1 MTSLITTANIATI
14 ATACAALAGAF
25 SGFAFLGLALDRHW
39 ADIHGRGSEPSP
51 SRRRQLRWCGAGQL
65 LLSLLACLALRGNA
79 QGWVLWLGAL
89 TAAGWMAVLI
99 LTYAARRLPGSGM
112 AAASLALLSGGAA
125 LLMHS

>member
-1 MTSLITTANIATI
+1 MTSIYTM

-51 SRRRQLRWCGAGQL
+51 SQRRQLRWFGGGQL

-89 TAAGWMAVLI
+89 TAAGWMAVLM
-99 LTYAARRLPGSGM
+99 LTYAVRRLPRSGM
-112 AAASLALLSGGAA
+112 AAGGVALLSAGAA
-125 LLMHS
+125 LLMRS